1 MKVVRARTPVR
12 EGKQWRGG
20 AWLAAYL
27 WLPSLAQLRIAGRA
41 SQRDAVIMAGARPRH
56 LGAFSSMHFDGASSL
71 PVAAPRYNTTAVL
84 PFCSAPALKKLW
96 TRVVQK
102 LFFCHCQHGLVWF
115 G

>member
-1 MKVVRARTPVR
+1 MKVVRARTPAR

-20 AWLAAYL
+20 ACLAAYL
-27 WLPSLAQLRIAGRA
+27 WLASLAQLRIAGRA

-71 PVAAPRYNTTAVL
+71 PVAAPQYNTTAVL
-84 PFCSAPALKKLW
+84 PFCSAPALKKFR
-96 TRVVQK
+96 TRVQK
-102 LFFCHCQHGLVWF
+102 IFFCQHGLVWF

>member
-56 LGAFSSMHFDGASSL
+56 LGAFSSTVQQRMQFDG
-71 PVAAPRYNTTAVL
+71 PRGH
-84 PFCSAPALKKLW
+84 
-96 TRVVQK
+96 TR
-102 LFFCHCQHGLVWF
+102 CVWEMLYGVF
-115 G
+115 GY